1 MAATKNLKG
10 FALNVLYIYD
20 ELPPLTP
27 QGNQWSFRD
36 VWRIY
41 NERVGAANIVVFDKF
56 KSMIVDAWQAGYLE
70 LGGAYITGSR
80 YETGIPA
87 DDTIEL
93 TQKVEA
99 KYTNRGKDK
108 EFKGRWYKLTNV
120 QGSIKKLVT
129 ELEEEAWGYVNQNI
143 HDAFIR
149 HQIHLLRV
157 SGAMRNEIT
166 ALLDKTEKDLAEQIR
181 KRLDGHA
188 GAASLGTRRMK
199 LLEEYVRFLRQNAW
213 AEVNAA
219 WLKNLTDMAKAE
231 PGFIAGLIQSA
242 SPVALSFT
250 LPDSSLIQGIVK
262 NNPFEGRVL
271 KDWANDIKEQ
281 DIQRILSQI
290 RIGMLQGESSAQ
302 IASRIV
308 GTAEMK
314 GSNGVT
320 EITRRNAAA
329 ITRTA
334 VMAISN
340 DVRTAFYEANSDILE
355 KERFVATLDS
365 RTTPVCRANDG
376 KVFDIGTGPKPPL
389 HFNCRSLR
397 VPYFLEGALGDR
409 PARNFTQKQLLR
421 EYAEENDLDL
431 PRTRADLPRGYKT
444 GFDDF
449 ARKRMRELTSVV
461 PASENF
467 NTFLR
472 RQTKD
477 IQDDILGVT
486 RARLFRAGKLNMDSF
501 VDKSGRTYTLREL
514 ASKYRA
520 IFAEAG
526 LEPEDFL

>member
-1 MAATKNLKG
+1 MASKAVRN
-10 FALNVLYIYD
+10 FALNVLYAW
-20 ELPPLTP
+20 EETP
-27 QGNQWSFRD
+27 DNGTTIGKSFRD
-36 VWRIY
+36 VWKLY
-41 NERVGAANIVVFDKF
+41 NSRVGAANELTFIQF
-56 KSMIVDAWQAGYLE
+56 KRYVEEAWSAGYLR
-70 LGGAYITGSR
+70 LGGAWVLEATEGPK
-80 YETGIPA
+80 EDA
-87 DDTIEL
+87 IEL
-93 TQKVEA
+93 KGQG
-99 KYTNRGKDK
+99 YRGKST
-108 EFKGRWYKLTNV
+108 FWSKLTNV
-120 QGSIKKLVT
+120 KASIENISK
-129 ELEEEAWGYVNQNI
+129 EMEEEAFAFVNQNI

-181 KRLDGHA
+181 KRLADHK
-188 GAASLGTRRMK
+188 GAASLGTRRMQ
-199 LLEEYVRFLRQNAW
+199 LLEEYVRFIRGNAW
-213 AEVNAA
+213 SEVNKA
-219 WLKNLTDMAKAE
+219 WLKSLTDMAKAE

-242 SPVALSFT
+242 SPVALSFV
-250 LPDSSLIQGIVK
+250 LPDASLIQSIVK
-262 NNPFEGRVL
+262 TNPFEGRVL

-290 RIGMLQGESSAQ
+290 RIGMLQGETSAQ

-308 GTAEMK
+308 GTAELK

-320 EITRRNAAA
+320 EISRRNAAA

-340 DVRTAFYEANSDILE
+340 ATRTAFYEENSDILQ

-421 EYAEENDLDL
+421 EYAADNDIDA
-431 PRTRADLPRGYKT
+431 PATRNGLPRGFKK
-444 GFDDF
+444 GFDEY

-467 NTFLR
+467 TTFLA
-472 RQTKD
+472 RQTVAV
-477 IQDDILGVT
+477 QNDILGAT
-486 RARLFRAGKLNMDSF
+486 RAKLFRTGKLQMDSF
-501 VDKSGRTYTLREL
+501 VDAQGRTLTLKQL
-514 ASKYRA
+514 AQRYRSV
-520 IFAEAG
+520 FREAG
-526 LEPEDFL
+526 LDPADYL